1 MTGAYMK
8 RYWILETAKA
18 GLPRTWLML
27 AGLTLAGLMQPAGAQ
42 TPGALTYDTAQ
53 PIDVEADSL
62 EVREE
67 GRTAIFTGHVQVEQ
81 GDLKLN
87 ASEIRVYY
95 RHGGGGNG
103 GGMDGL
109 IARIDA
115 NGNVTI
121 STKEE
126 TASGDWAIYD
136 VDQKILTL
144 GGSVE
149 VERGENSVRG
159 QRLVLDLASG
169 QTRIESGGEG
179 RVRGVFSPSSAE
191 GDGETE

>member
-1 MTGAYMK
+1 M
-8 RYWILETAKA
+8 
-18 GLPRTWLML
+18 
-27 AGLTLAGLMQPAGAQ
+27 AQ
-42 TPGALTYDTAQ
+42 TPGALTYDTTK

-67 GRTAIFTGHVQVEQ
+67 GRTAIFTGHVRAVQ
-81 GDLKLN
+81 GDLKLT

-95 RHGGGGNG
+95 RHDGAEE
-103 GGMDGL
+103 GL

-115 NGNVTI
+115 NGAVTI

-144 GGSVE
+144 GGAVE
-149 VERGENSVRG
+149 IQRGENTVKG

-169 QTRIESGGEG
+169 QTRIESGTGSG
-179 RVRGVFSPSSAE
+179 RVRGVFSPNTTE
-191 GDGETE
+191 DGNATE

>member
-1 MTGAYMK
+1 MAM
-8 RYWILETAKA
+8 
-18 GLPRTWLML
+18 GLAL
-27 AGLTLAGLMQPAGAQ
+27 AGLSHPAMAQ
-42 TPGALTYDTAQ
+42 TPGALTYDTTQ

-67 GRTAIFTGHVQVEQ
+67 GRTAIFTGHVKAVQ
-81 GDLKLN
+81 GDLELS

-95 RHGGGGNG
+95 RRSAEGSAEATE
-103 GGMDGL
+103 GL

-115 NGNVTI
+115 NGAVTI
-121 STKEE
+121 STKAE

-144 GGSVE
+144 GGAVQI
-149 VERGENSVRG
+149 ERGENKVQG

-169 QTRIESGGEG
+169 QTRIESGTSGDG
-179 RVRGVFSPSSAE
+179 RVRGVFSPSTTE
-191 GDGETE
+191 GGNETE